1 MGEIERTQPI
11 AVLISAMGGEGGGV
25 MSEWMVAAAQ
35 NAGLPVQGTSI
46 PGVAQRTGATTYYV
60 EIFPKTYK
68 EIDERQPVFG
78 LYPNPGGIDI
88 MLVTELVEIAR
99 ACQNG
104 FVTPDR
110 TLLIG
115 STRRFYAI
123 PEKTAM
129 GDGRLDAQRM
139 LKAATTLPQR
149 GILFDHEKLSG
160 PRYSLNAIMLGV
172 VAGSGKLP
180 MIGDEHFRAAI
191 KASGIAVEANL
202 KGFDF
207 GMKMAREG
215 VPAEAA
221 PAMAPPPAEV
231 PALTVLKRDIA
242 QRLPPQVH
250 EIATLGGAR
259 LIEYQNAAYAHRYLD
274 RLAALV
280 AKDGG
285 DYATSVETARHLAV
299 WMAFEDVIRVA
310 QVKSSAKR
318 HADVRKE
325 VQAKPDEPL
334 YITEHFKPG
343 IEEVSAMLPPALG
356 RSLRAWGE
364 RTGRI
369 GKWHLSMHIR
379 STTILGFLRLWLL
392 GRLRWWRPHTFR
404 FAEEQELIDAWMA
417 AIVAAVPHNPR
428 LAREIAGCARLLK
441 GYSDTHRR
449 GRQNFNAIFERIVRP
464 ALRLSGEEGAHAAQR
479 LAVVR
484 EAALK
489 DPEGEALKVELETGL
504 GGRQARA
511 A

>member
-1 MGEIERTQPI
+1 MTTAEQLRPL

-25 MSEWMVAAAQ
+25 MSEWLVAAAQ
-35 NAGLPVQGTSI
+35 KAGLPVQGTSI

-60 EIFPKTYK
+60 ELYPRTYA
-68 EIDERQPVFG
+68 EIGDRQPVFG

-88 MLVTELVEIAR
+88 MLATELVEIAR

-129 GDGRLDAQRM
+129 GDGRLDTTKLM
-139 LKAATTLPQR
+139 KAALTLPQR
-149 GILFDHEKLSG
+149 GVLFDHEKLKG
-160 PRYSLNAIMLGV
+160 PRYSLNAMMFGIIC
-172 VAGSGKLP
+172 GSGKLP
-180 MIGDEHFRAAI
+180 GIAEEHYRAAI
-191 KASGIAVEANL
+191 AASGIAVEANL
-202 KGFDF
+202 KGFEY
-207 GMKMAREG
+207 GMKLAREG

-221 PAMAPPPAEV
+221 PAMAPPPAEN
-231 PALTVLKRDIA
+231 AELAAAKRDIA
-242 QRLPPQVH
+242 TRLPPQLH
-250 EIATLGGAR
+250 EMATLGAAR
-259 LIEYQNAAYAHRYLD
+259 LIEYQNLAYASRFID

-280 AKDGG
+280 AKDSG
-285 DYATSVETARHLAV
+285 DYATSIETARHLAV

-318 HADVRKE
+318 HAEVRKE
-325 VQAKPDEPL
+325 IQAKPDEPVFT
-334 YITEHFKPG
+334 TEHFKPG
-343 IEEVSAMLPPALG
+343 IEEVAAMLPPGLG
-356 RSLRAWGE
+356 KSLRDWGE

-369 GKWHLSMHIR
+369 GKWHVSMHIR
-379 STTILGFLRLWLL
+379 STTVLGFMRLWLL

-404 FAEEQELIDAWMA
+404 FAEEQDLIDKWLAAIMA
-417 AIVAAVPHNPR
+417 ALPKSPR
-428 LAREIAGCARLLK
+428 LAREIALCARLLK

-449 GRQNFNAIFERIVRP
+449 GRQNYNAIFDRLIAP
-464 ALRLSGEEGAHAAQR
+464 ALKLAGDDASHAAQR
-479 LAVVR
+479 LAITR

-489 DPEGEALKVELETGL
+489 DPDGDALKVELESGL
-504 GGRQARA
+504 GGRAARA